1 MSTSTYAITK
11 LHVFSGSAYV
21 NIPNITTLGGPNIS
35 SDSIEITSMD
45 SVNFKEFVASPL
57 KDPGTLDFSVNYIP
71 SNAIHKFLVQQAS
84 VTSSMNQWKMIFSD
98 NTQFEFSGS
107 LISWEISSDNPASQ
121 VLTANASV
129 QISGPVSGSY

>member
-11 LHVFSGSAYV
+11 LGIYSGSAFV
-21 NIPNITTLGGPNIS
+21 NVPNVTTIGGPNIS
-35 SDSIEITSMD
+35 SDTIEITSMD

-71 SNAIHKFLVQQAS
+71 SNAVHKFLVQQAS
-84 VTSSMNQWKMIFSD
+84 TTGSTNQWQTTFSD
-98 NTQFEFSGS
+98 GTKFEFSGS
-107 LISWEISSDNPASQ
+107 LIGWEISSDNPASQ

-129 QISGPVSGSY
+129 QISGFISGSY